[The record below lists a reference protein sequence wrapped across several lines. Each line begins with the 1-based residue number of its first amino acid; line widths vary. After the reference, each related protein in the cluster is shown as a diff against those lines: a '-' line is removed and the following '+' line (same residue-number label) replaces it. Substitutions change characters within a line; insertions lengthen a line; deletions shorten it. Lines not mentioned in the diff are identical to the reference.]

1 MKTKPNDTG
10 GNMESET
17 ARQAIARARVPA
29 ARGAAINVSRGQ
41 YFAVVDVMGGQVVDF
56 WAIDASDYDHYA
68 SPPYSIIHNQSLKL
82 KEGGVVVTNRRLPIL
97 TVVADEVGQHDLL
110 YPACDKPRY
119 QLYFGV
125 SDHRNCHDNF
135 LEAVADRGWG
145 ARPVPFPPFNLFMNT
160 HVESDGRLV
169 TGETTS
175 QPGQKIVFRAEMD
188 LLCVASTC
196 PMDLSVI
203 GGKGI
208 TEVEI
213 RVADRLQDLE

>member
-1 MKTKPNDTG
+1 
-10 GNMESET
+10 MESET
-17 ARQAIARARVPA
+17 ARQRVFRARVPA
-29 ARGAAINVSRGQ
+29 ARGLAFKVARGQ
-41 YFAVVDVMGGQVVDF
+41 FFAVVDVMGGQVVDF
-56 WAIDASDYDHYA
+56 WAIDAGDYDHYA
-68 SPPYSIIHNQSLKL
+68 SPPYTIIHNQSLRL
-82 KEGGVVVTNRRLPIL
+82 KAGGVLVTNRRLPIL

-135 LEAVADRGWG
+135 LEAVAEVGWG
-145 ARPVPFPPFNLFMNT
+145 ERPVPFPPFNIFMNT
-160 HVESDGRLV
+160 TVESDGRLV

-175 QPGQKIVFRAEMD
+175 QPGQKIIFRAEMD
-188 LLCVASTC
+188 LLCVASSC

-208 TEVEI
+208 TEVDI
-213 RVADRLQDLE
+213 RVADNLEGLD